1 MMEIMEMEMMEMG
14 TMTTRSSAV
23 GYCESCHQWLP
34 KNEIKSLKPS
44 DGRGETWRWHVC
56 AKCASAPKGEF
67 YQHLIRRL
75 SDRICK
81 LRDAGTW
88 FDKDD

>member
-14 TMTTRSSAV
+14 TMTTKSSAV
-23 GYCESCHQWLP
+23 GYCESCHKWLP

-56 AKCASAPKGEF
+56 AGCASAPKGEF

-75 SDRICK
+75 SNRICK
-81 LRDAGTW
+81 LRDTGTW
-88 FDKDD
+88 LDEDD